1 MCCPLSVHELFASY
15 LSGTLTQL
23 DVPGHFEQQ
32 LYFFGIPGPKV
43 DYNIIYI
50 DEESAIEYDCNE
62 SFLFGYNYCV
72 HIISRRPNLSQEKI
86 DELIVFAGNEYLRVY
101 LKNSSHI

>member
-1 MCCPLSVHELFASY
+1 M
-15 LSGTLTQL
+15 
-23 DVPGHFEQQ
+23 
-32 LYFFGIPGPKV
+32 

-72 HIISRRPNLSQEKI
+72 HIVSRQPNLSQEKI
-86 DELIVFAGNEYLRVY
+86 DELIVFAGNEHLHTYV
-101 LKNSSHI
+101 